1 MAGARMRACLYA
13 LTVAAI
19 AVGLE
24 AHAAP
29 AKDAAGLKAERE
41 AVRARA
47 ERARAAL
54 AAAETQR
61 KDAMDA
67 IAEAD
72 RALADARKRLADAER
87 ARDTARSA
95 QALAQSA
102 VDDATRALRTDQ
114 ARLGKLVV
122 NRNAEGAAEPL
133 KLWLSGRDPAD
144 VARLSTWLAAI
155 GRARADAIDRWR
167 RNRERDAAL
176 AAVAEAAR
184 RAHDETMKDVAREAA
199 AVDARRRDQQAML
212 ARVSTDIRRQRVSLD
227 ALAKDE
233 ARLRTLIERLARPA
247 PPKSARPSVPPSD
260 GHRQENQT
268 KGFGSMRNFLMPAK
282 GELVGRFGVPREGSG
297 APWRGWFIET
307 AAGASVRAV
316 AAGQVVWA
324 DWLRGFGNLLILDH
338 GDGYMTLYG
347 HNEALFPAV
356 GAQVAAGEV
365 VAQAGASGGAETPGV
380 YFEVRHDGRAI
391 DPTPWFARDAAR

>member
-1 MAGARMRACLYA
+1 MARARLRVGLYA
-13 LTVAAI
+13 LTVVLALQAAD
-19 AVGLE
+19 GR
-24 AHAAP
+24 AAP

-41 AVRARA
+41 AVRTRA

-67 IAEAD
+67 IAGAD
-72 RALADARKRLADAER
+72 RALADARKRLVDAER
-87 ARDTARSA
+87 ARDTARNA
-95 QALAQSA
+95 QALAQA
-102 VDDATRALRTDQ
+102 AADDATRALRTDQ
-114 ARLGKLVV
+114 ARLGKLVA
-122 NRNAEGAAEPL
+122 NRHAEGSAEPL
-133 KLWLSGRDPAD
+133 KLWLSGREPSD
-144 VARLSTWLAAI
+144 VARLATYLAAI
-155 GRARADAIDRWR
+155 GRARAEAIDRWR
-167 RNRERDAAL
+167 RDREKHAAL
-176 AAVAEAAR
+176 AAAAEAAR
-184 RAHDETMKDVAREAA
+184 RAHDATIGDVAREAA
-199 AVDARRRDQQAML
+199 GVDAKRREQQALL

-233 ARLRTLIERLARPA
+233 ARLRTLIERLARPS
-247 PPKSARPSVPPSD
+247 PPKSARATPTPSD
-260 GHRQENQT
+260 GHRHENQT
-268 KGFGSMRNFLMPAK
+268 KGFGSMRNLPMPAK
-282 GELVGRFGVPREGSG
+282 GELAGRFGVPREGSG

-380 YFEVRHDGRAI
+380 YFEIRYDGRAI
-391 DPTPWFARDAAR
+391 DPAPWFARDAAR

>member
-1 MAGARMRACLYA
+1 MAVARMRACLYA

-61 KDAMDA
+61 KDATDA
-67 IAEAD
+67 IARPTGRSPIAQAPGRR
-72 RALADARKRLADAER
+72 RAGADA
-87 ARDTARSA
+87 ARSA
-95 QALAQSA
+95 QALAQAA
-102 VDDATRALRTDQ
+102 VDDATCAAGWPGAAWQ
-114 ARLGKLVV
+114 AR
-122 NRNAEGAAEPL
+122 RQPQRRRSRRAAA
-133 KLWLSGRDPAD
+133 GRRAATRRRRATVD
-144 VARLSTWLAAI
+144 RLAAI
-155 GRARADAIDRWR
+155 AARAPTRSIAG
-167 RNRERDAAL
+167 AATGSGTRF
-176 AAVAEAAR
+176 AAARSAR

-199 AVDARRRDQQAML
+199 AVDAMRREQQAGSR
-212 ARVSTDIRRQRVSLD
+212 ACRPTSGASVSLD

-247 PPKSARPSVPPSD
+247 PPKSARPSVPPTD

-282 GELVGRFGVPREGSG
+282 GELIGRFGVPREGSG

-324 DWLRGFGNLLILDH
+324 DWLRDSA
-338 GDGYMTLYG
+338 T
-347 HNEALFPAV
+347 
-356 GAQVAAGEV
+356 
-365 VAQAGASGGAETPGV
+365 S
-380 YFEVRHDGRAI
+380 
-391 DPTPWFARDAAR
+391 

>member
-1 MAGARMRACLYA
+1 MRACLYA
-13 LTVAAI
+13 LTVSSIAAR
-19 AVGLE
+19 LE

-29 AKDAAGLKAERE
+29 AKDAAGLKAERD

-72 RALADARKRLADAER
+72 RALADAASGRSRPSARGTPPGAPSRWRRRRPTTPR
-87 ARDTARSA
+87 ARCGP
-95 QALAQSA
+95 
-102 VDDATRALRTDQ
+102 TRRAW
-114 ARLGKLVV
+114 ASSSSPH
-122 NRNAEGAAEPL
+122 AEGAAEPL
-133 KLWLSGRDPAD
+133 KLWLSNRDPAD
-144 VARLSTWLAAI
+144 VARLSTYLAAI

-176 AAVAEAAR
+176 AAAAEAAR

-199 AVDARRRDQQAML
+199 AVDAMRREQQAV
-212 ARVSTDIRRQRVSLD
+212 AR
-227 ALAKDE
+227 
-233 ARLRTLIERLARPA
+233 ARLDRHQAPARLARRAREGRGAAAHAYRAPGAPGAPEKRTPFRAAVRRTPA
-247 PPKSARPSVPPSD
+247 GKSDKRLRFHEKLSD
-260 GHRQENQT
+260 AGERGTHWPVRRT
-268 KGFGSMRNFLMPAK
+268 KGRL
-282 GELVGRFGVPREGSG
+282 G

-380 YFEVRHDGRAI
+380 YFEVRYDGRAI
-391 DPTPWFARDAAR
+391 DPAPWFARDAARE

>member
-1 MAGARMRACLYA
+1 MVRARLRGCLCA
-13 LTVAAI
+13 LTVLAI
-19 AVGLE
+19 AAGTD
-24 AHAAP
+24 AGAAP
-29 AKDAAGLKAERE
+29 AKDAASLKAERD
-41 AVRARA
+41 AVRTRA

-67 IAEAD
+67 IADAD
-72 RALADARKRLADAER
+72 RALADARKRLVEAER
-87 ARDTARSA
+87 ARDAARAA
-95 QALAQSA
+95 QSLAQGA
-102 VDDATRALRTDQ
+102 ADDATRALRDDQ
-114 ARLGKLVV
+114 SRLGKLAV
-122 NRNAEGAAEPL
+122 NRHAEGPAEPL
-133 KLWLSGRDPAD
+133 KLWLSGRDPSD
-144 VARLSTWLAAI
+144 VARLSTYLAAI
-155 GRARADAIDRWR
+155 GRARAAAIDRWR
-167 RNRERDAAL
+167 RDREKHATL
-176 AAVAEAAR
+176 AAAADAAR
-184 RAHDETMKDVAREAA
+184 RAHDATMSDVAREAA
-199 AVDARRRDQQAML
+199 GVDARRREQQAVL

-233 ARLRTLIERLARPA
+233 ARLRTLIERLTRPA
-247 PPKSARPSVPPSD
+247 PPKSARAPASPTD
-260 GHRQENQT
+260 GHRQENRT
-268 KGFGSMRNFLMPAK
+268 KGFGSMRNLLMPAK
-282 GELVGRFGVPREGSG
+282 GELAGRFGVPREGSG

-380 YFEVRHDGRAI
+380 YFEVRYDGRAI
-391 DPTPWFARDAAR
+391 DPAPWFARDAAR

>member
-1 MAGARMRACLYA
+1 VAGARLRAGLYA
-13 LTVAAI
+13 LTVVVVALGI
-19 AVGLE
+19 D

-29 AKDAAGLKAERE
+29 AKDAAGLKAERDV
-41 AVRARA
+41 VRLRA

-54 AAAETQR
+54 AASETQR
-61 KDAMDA
+61 KDAMVA

-72 RALADARKRLADAER
+72 RALADARKRQIEAER
-87 ARDTARSA
+87 ARDAARSA
-95 QALAQSA
+95 HSLAQA
-102 VDDATRALRTDQ
+102 AADDATRALRADQ

-122 NRNAEGAAEPL
+122 HRQVEGAAEPL
-133 KLWLSGRDPAD
+133 KLWLSNRDPAD
-144 VARLSTWLAAI
+144 VARLSTYLAAI
-155 GRARADAIDRWR
+155 GHARADAIERWR
-167 RNRERDAAL
+167 RDRERHAAL
-176 AAVAEAAR
+176 AAAAESAR

-199 AVDARRRDQQAML
+199 AVDRMRRDQQAL
-212 ARVSTDIRRQRVSLD
+212 VARVSTDIRRQRVSLD

-247 PPKSARPSVPPSD
+247 PPKSARPPVPPSD
-260 GHRQENQT
+260 GHRQENRT
-268 KGFGSMRNFLMPAK
+268 KGFGSMRNFPMPVK
-282 GELVGRFGVPREGSG
+282 GELTGRFGVPREGSG
-297 APWRGWFIET
+297 APWRGWFFET

-324 DWLRGFGNLLILDH
+324 DWLRGFGNLLIVDH

-380 YFEVRHDGRAI
+380 YFELRYDGRAI
-391 DPTPWFARDAAR
+391 DPAPWFARDAAR